1 MQVSIFVVHMKIVFL
16 VIGKTSERF
25 IADGMSMFESRLG
38 HYGSYQTVIV
48 PDVKGGGKLSKE
60 ALKQAEGQL
69 FLKQIKPGDTVV
81 LLDENGKT
89 YDSRGF
95 AKQMQKW
102 MNAGPKRLVFVV
114 GGAFGFSPELYAKA
128 DSKLSM
134 SAMTTSHQLIRV
146 VFLEQLY
153 RGFTIINNEPYHN
166 D

>member
-1 MQVSIFVVHMKIVFL
+1 LQVSIFVEYMKIVFL

-25 IADGMSMFESRLG
+25 IADGMSIYERRLG
-38 HYGSYQTVIV
+38 HYGSYETVVV
-48 PDVKGGGKLSKE
+48 PDVKGGGKLSSE
-60 ALKQAEGQL
+60 ALKQAEGAL
-69 FLKQIKPGDTVV
+69 FLKQLKAGDTIV
-81 LLDENGKT
+81 LLDEKGKN

-95 AKQMQKW
+95 ATQMQKW

-128 DSKLSM
+128 HSKLSM

-153 RGFTIINNEPYHN
+153 RAFTIMNNEPYHN